1 MYALGQ
7 LNFLSDKAI
16 QPHMTLTFAL
26 RSALGSKAR
35 ADRTC

>member
-26 RSALGSKAR
+26 RSVLGSKAR